1 MGKDKK
7 KKKNIKKIV
16 KKAVK
21 RSVKKAANTNK
32 LTPDQQS
39 SQIEIMKT
47 ILSRQP
53 NPTMALDPQY
63 RDLIQKNQQLNEM
76 KNQKEYYINNMKAT
90 IDANQ
95 EHIKKMN
102 QQEKELKELKKDNE
116 RKAALQKQEQRLQ
129 DKKEEAEYQHAR
141 LEKKNEI
148 GKMEQ
153 EISDTNMLIKR
164 MQK

>member
-16 KKAVK
+16 KKAAKKIVK
-21 RSVKKAANTNK
+21 SKKQ

-53 NPTMALDPQY
+53 NPAMALDPQY

-76 KNQKEYYINNMKAT
+76 KNRNEEPKGILYKQYESNNRFKPRT
-90 IDANQ
+90 
-95 EHIKKMN
+95 
-102 QQEKELKELKKDNE
+102 
-116 RKAALQKQEQRLQ
+116 
-129 DKKEEAEYQHAR
+129 Y
-141 LEKKNEI
+141 
-148 GKMEQ
+148 
-153 EISDTNMLIKR
+153 
-164 MQK
+164 